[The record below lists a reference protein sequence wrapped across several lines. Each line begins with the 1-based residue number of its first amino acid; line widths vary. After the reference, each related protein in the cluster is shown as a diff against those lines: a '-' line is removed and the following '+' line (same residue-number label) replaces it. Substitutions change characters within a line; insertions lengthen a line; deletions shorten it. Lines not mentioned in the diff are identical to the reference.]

1 MIVLLK
7 RIVNWNGLVLFLFK
21 NFDYLIKELMDFSSS
36 CKQPFLSNKEIMI
49 CPCVFLYFYAFSL
62 QRFNELIIIT
72 FYFLS
77 SCLWEL
83 RSLVDFFNESDNYL
97 WTHLVKSSWIL
108 FLAISQSSSVL
119 LNSLDLQR
127 KEHNLVTAS
136 KLVKQSL
143 AVCLFKY

>member
-36 CKQPFLSNKEIMI
+36 SKQPFLSNKEIMI

-143 AVCLFKY
+143 AVRLFKY